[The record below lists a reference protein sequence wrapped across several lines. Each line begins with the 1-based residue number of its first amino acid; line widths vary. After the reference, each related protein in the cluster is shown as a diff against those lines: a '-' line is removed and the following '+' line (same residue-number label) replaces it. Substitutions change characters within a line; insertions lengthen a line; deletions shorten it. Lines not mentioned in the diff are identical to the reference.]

1 MINTL
6 VLPSRLRSLRQ
17 TSSRLLACLALL
29 SFGQLAPAADVQKA
43 DNSNNLN
50 LGTSW
55 TGGVVPTASDV
66 AVWDSAVTV
75 NNTTNTLGASAS
87 WSGIKILSPA
97 AGIVVITNA
106 SGNTLTLG
114 AAGINMAGASQ
125 NLTLSNNVTLPD
137 YLVQTWSVP
146 SGRTLSLQGA
156 FTRSG
161 GTVLRF
167 NAGGTINI
175 AGGTA
180 SSMMGYGLYNGT
192 DIAAWDASKNVSSV
206 SAVLTYITNPLSGV
220 PSTQYV
226 DVTTANT
233 GTADDMYLNTSIW
246 YPRAI
251 RVNMPQPNRNYW
263 SLSAYKGQFAL
274 NSGVNTILITT
285 NVGACNVIN
294 TANSAGHA
302 IRWSQTTTGSEL
314 VLDQEN
320 TAGDFICNG
329 PTSQRSALA
338 GNILTKRGAG
348 RAIFN
353 AVLYYTGPTRILE
366 GELMLNNTISSTSVV
381 TVNSGA
387 TLSGI
392 GNVPGSATNLNGG
405 TIWAGNYGA
414 GTLTVGS
421 LTMNAGSNLKFY
433 ASTVPTT
440 NAAAL
445 LSITN
450 AVTVSGAVNVSIVSG
465 GVAVGQYPLIKA
477 TAAFS
482 GAAFANFNLA
492 LLPPHVSAYLS
503 NNTAN
508 TSIDL
513 VVTSVNLPIA
523 WAVGSGN
530 WDINISSNW
539 KDTLGA
545 ATTYQ
550 EMNGTGDKVLFED
563 ALSGPSPITV
573 TDNVTVSPAST
584 TVSNATKTYAISGS
598 GSIAGSGSFTKTGSG
613 ALSMSTVNTFTG
625 GLNLNG
631 GTLAFT
637 ALNNLG
643 AGAINFGGGTLQYN
657 GNTDDISTR
666 TVTFGP
672 GGGAIDT
679 AGQAV
684 SYANPVGNSGAGGLT
699 KVGAGTLTL
708 NATNRYSGNT
718 VITAGTLALGSAT
731 TYIPTSAAIIISS
744 GAILDVTANNPITLA
759 TSVGQV
765 LAGVGSVNG
774 GVIVP
779 SGTTIT
785 PATSGT
791 VGTLTLN
798 GGDLTLAGGT
808 FVCDMT
814 ASTRDTIAVN
824 GSLSLSSGTFQVNV
838 SGTLANGSYK
848 LIGYT
853 GALGGS
859 VGNVTLA
866 GFSQPGKV
874 AALSDAVANEI
885 NLIIADTASDA
896 LTWAGVG
903 TDWDLSGSLN
913 WLNNVTAWAF
923 TNGDYVTFNDT
934 GAAQP
939 YVSLKGAVAPSR
951 VTVTSDST
959 SYSFDD
965 GTYVGGGKITGAATL
980 IKNGASTLTL
990 NTVNDYTGPTVINGG
1005 TLQVSGHIG
1014 TGNITNHGELNFS
1027 LGTSRSI
1034 SGSING
1040 PGNLTQSGYGTL
1052 SLLADSSGFS
1062 GGVTIGYGS
1071 TLQVGN
1077 GGATGSIGLS
1087 SGVIN
1092 NGTLTVNRTG
1102 ALAVT
1107 SPIEGAGAVI
1117 KNGSGIMTL
1126 AGNNTYLGTTTIN
1139 DGKVILGSA
1148 TAHAGNGALILQ
1160 IAGTND
1166 LNGYDMTV
1174 SRLWNSSS
1182 SSAAGGRI
1190 VNNSG
1195 AGTNVL
1201 TINYDGTGSADS
1213 SMTIADNDGSGGK
1226 IRVVKEGTATQILRG
1241 ASTYSGGTVINA
1253 GALQARSQNN
1263 AFGTGGTIILN
1274 GGTLDNYASTL
1285 AYPVTTIA
1293 DSGLYSA
1300 ANCYFNGP
1308 FYGTNTLSVRL
1319 AGSTPSG
1326 ETISWGTSGQMTG
1339 FSGKFVCTVDSTTY
1353 GRFWRWTH
1361 AANTLNGSATAGW
1374 DLQGNVAMTCQNSGC
1389 TILLGSLEGATNTVV
1404 RGNYTTYVV
1413 GGLNT
1418 STTYGGDVS
1427 GTGSFLK
1434 TGAGALTLDSSY
1446 TFYGSTVVSNG
1457 TLVFSNAANPTNS
1470 SAIRLLSGTV
1480 LDIRGMGIQIVE
1492 TNEVGEV
1499 TNTYVQVTSR
1509 LDLSGNTT
1517 NQTLSG
1523 GGTILGSVA
1532 ASANSTIS
1540 PGDGIGT
1547 LTVSSNVALGGLLV
1561 MELNRTNAPATNDM
1575 LVAASLTGGGT
1586 LTVSNLGPTLYTG
1599 DTFRLFTH
1607 PVGSFTAVNLPQTYV
1622 QNGITYSYT
1631 WANKLAVDG
1640 TIQVLSGYSPV
1651 DPTPTNIT
1659 YTYNGTTLTLSWP
1672 DNHKGWTLETN
1683 SVGVSDTNNWFLY
1696 PGSADVTSVVITPGT
1711 NQANVFFRMRR

>member
-1 MINTL
+1 
-6 VLPSRLRSLRQ
+6 
-17 TSSRLLACLALL
+17 L
-29 SFGQLAPAADVQKA
+29 SYGQLAPAADVQKA
-43 DNSNNLN
+43 DNSDNLN
-50 LGTSW
+50 LTTSW
-55 TGGVVPTASDV
+55 TGGAVPAASDV
-66 AVWDSAVTV
+66 AVWDSAVTA

-106 SGNTLTLG
+106 SGNTLTVG

-125 NLTLSNNVTLPD
+125 NLSLSNNVGLPD
-137 YLVQTWSVP
+137 YTVQTWNVP

-161 GTVLRF
+161 GSALKL

-206 SAVLTYITNPLSGV
+206 SAVIGYITNPLSGV

-226 DVTTANT
+226 DVTTGNT

-263 SLSAYKGQFAL
+263 SLNAYKGQFAL

-302 IRWSQTTTGSEL
+302 IRWSQTSTGSEL

-366 GELMLNNTISSTSVV
+366 GELMLNNAISSTSVV
-381 TVNSGA
+381 TVNNGA
-387 TLSGI
+387 TLSGT

-405 TIWAGNYGA
+405 TIWAGNYGS
-414 GTLTVGS
+414 GTLTVGT
-421 LTMNAGSNLKFY
+421 LTMNAGSGLKFY

-440 NAAAL
+440 NTAAL

-450 AVTVSGAVNVSIVSG
+450 AVSVRGAVNVSIVSG
-465 GVAVGQYPLIKA
+465 GVAVGQFPLIKA
-477 TAAFS
+477 AAAFS

-492 LLPPHVSAYLS
+492 LVPPHVSAYLS

-508 TSIDL
+508 ASIDL

-523 WAVGSGN
+523 WAVGSAN

-563 ALSGPSPITV
+563 ALSGTSPITV

-584 TVSNATKTYAISGS
+584 TVSNVTKSYTISGS
-598 GSIAGSGSFTKTGSG
+598 GSIAGTGRFTKSGSG
-613 ALSMSTVNTFTG
+613 ALTLATANTFTG

-631 GTLAFT
+631 GTLSFS

-657 GNTDDISTR
+657 GNTDDISGR
-666 TVTFGP
+666 TVTFGV
-672 GGGAIDT
+672 GGAAIDT

-684 SYANPVGNSGAGGLT
+684 SYASPVGNSGLGGLT
-699 KVGAGTLTL
+699 KAGAGTLTL

-718 VITAGTLALGSAT
+718 LISAGTLALGSAT
-731 TYIPTSAAIIISS
+731 TYIPTSAAIIIGS

-765 LAGVGSVNG
+765 LAGVGSING
-774 GVIVP
+774 GVTVP

-785 PATSGT
+785 PATNGT

-798 GGDLTLAGGT
+798 SGDLAIAGGT
-808 FVCDMT
+808 YACDM
-814 ASTRDTIAVN
+814 STSLRDLIFVN
-824 GSLSLSSGTFQVNV
+824 GNLSISG
-838 SGTLANGSYK
+838 GTLALNVLGPLANGIYK
-848 LIGYT
+848 VIEFT
-853 GALGGS
+853 GTLTSGPGS
-859 VGNVTLA
+859 AGSLTVTGIPA
-866 GFSQPGKV
+866 GK
-874 AALSDAVANEI
+874 AVTVSEGANEI
-885 NLIIADTASDA
+885 DILVATTASDVI
-896 LTWAGVG
+896 TWAGVG
-903 TDWDLSGSLN
+903 SDWDLAGTLN
-913 WLNNVTAWAF
+913 WTNPAAASLWAF
-923 TNGDYVTFNDT
+923 TNGDYVTFDDL
-934 GAAQP
+934 GSAQP
-939 YVSLKGAVAPSR
+939 YVSLKAAVAPSR
-951 VTVTSDST
+951 VTVTSDSAY
-959 SYSFDD
+959 YSFDD
-965 GTYVGGGKITGAATL
+965 GTYIGAGKITGAATL
-980 IKNGASTLTL
+980 IKNGTSFLVV
-990 NTVNDYTGPTVINGG
+990 NSVNDNTGPTVINGG
-1005 TLQVSGHIG
+1005 TLQVNGHIG
-1014 TGNITNHGELNFS
+1014 TGNITNHGELIFS
-1027 LGTSRSI
+1027 QNTSRSVA
-1034 SGSING
+1034 GSISG
-1040 PGNLTQSGYGTL
+1040 PGNLTQSGYATL
-1052 SLLADSSGFS
+1052 SLLADNGGFS

-1071 TLQVGN
+1071 TLQVGS
-1077 GGATGSIGLS
+1077 GGASGSLGTS
-1087 SGVIN
+1087 ATVAN
-1092 NGTLTVNRTG
+1092 NGTLTFNKTG
-1102 ALAVT
+1102 AFAFAGA
-1107 SPIEGAGAVI
+1107 IEGGGAVI
-1117 KNGSGIMTL
+1117 KSGSGAMTL
-1126 AGNNTYLGTTTIN
+1126 TASNSYSGATTIN
-1139 DGKVILGSA
+1139 DGKLILGSA
-1148 TAHAGNGALILQ
+1148 TAHAGNGALIVQ

-1174 SRLWNSSS
+1174 ARLWNSSS

-1195 AGTNVL
+1195 TGTNVL
-1201 TINYDGTGSADS
+1201 TINYDGTGAADS
-1213 SMTIADNDGSGGK
+1213 SMAIADNDGSGGK
-1226 IRVVKEGTATQILRG
+1226 IKMVKEGTGTQMLRG

-1274 GGTLDNYASTL
+1274 GGTLDNYASSL
-1285 AYPVTTIA
+1285 AYPVTTTA

-1326 ETISWGTSGQMTG
+1326 ETISWGTSGQLAG

-1361 AANTLNGSATAGW
+1361 AANTLNGSATAAW

-1389 TILLGSLEGATNTVV
+1389 TILLGSLEGSTNTVV

-1413 GGLNT
+1413 GSLNA
-1418 STTYGGDVS
+1418 STTYSGDVY

-1457 TLVFSNAANPTNS
+1457 TLVFANAANPTNS

-1492 TNEVGEV
+1492 TNEMGEV

-1509 LDLSGNTT
+1509 LDLAGNTT
-1517 NQTLSG
+1517 NQTLAG
-1523 GGTILGSVA
+1523 GGTILGSVV

-1547 LTVSSNVALGGLLV
+1547 LTVATNVTLGGLLV

-1586 LTVSNLGPTLYTG
+1586 LTVTNLGPTLYTG
-1599 DTFRLFTH
+1599 DTFRLFSQ
-1607 PVGSFTAVNLPQTYV
+1607 PVGNFTAVNLPLTYV

-1631 WANKLAVDG
+1631 WANKLAIDG

-1659 YTYNGTTLTLSWP
+1659 CTYNGSTLTLSWP

-1683 SVGVSDTNNWFLY
+1683 SVGVAHTNYWFPY

-1711 NQANVFFRMRR
+1711 NQANVFFRMRL